1 MTNSFSKES
10 YEENNVLKDADDDKC
25 ENDSD
30 KTFLL
35 NLFTLIYIIFD
46 FFKNLR
52 SKLTNK
58 FRETKEELKD
68 YITENI
74 KTK

>member
-10 YEENNVLKDADDDKC
+10 YEENNVLKDAGDDKC

-74 KTK
+74 KTQ

>member
-1 MTNSFSKES
+1 MTNSFSKQS
-10 YEENNVLKDADDDKC
+10 YDDNNVLKDACDDKC

-30 KTFLL
+30 KAFLL